1 VITERQVRAILN
13 GIIDPCSSAAGCP
26 AGIDEMGLV
35 RAVQITEGPTGTNVH
50 VVIGVT
56 EYGCLMGAPFATEA
70 YSRLEA
76 IPGIGVVFVE
86 LDQAFDWDRDDMRSD
101 YVERLRAHRANRRLL
116 EVPIA
121 VAPYKPTAKKHVE
134 SLQSDRES
142 EHERQ

>member
-1 VITERQVRAILN
+1 
-13 GIIDPCSSAAGCP
+13 
-26 AGIDEMGLV
+26 MGLV
-35 RAVQITEGPTGTNVH
+35 RDVQIADGPTGTDVH

-101 YVERLRAHRANRRLL
+101 YVERLRAHRANRRLVAL
-116 EVPIA
+116 PIV
-121 VAPYKPTAKKHVE
+121 VAPYEETARNK
-134 SLQSDRES
+134 
-142 EHERQ
+142 